1 MKHYWSNLP
10 ARHRGTIIITI
21 PVLCLALTFGAWKW
35 SKQTEKKI
43 AQQVDR
49 SQDAIAQSNNLLIV
63 MLNAETGVRGY
74 NISKDETFL
83 EPYHQAQANLSALH
97 SCGMI
102 YNRREVL
109 KSGDREEKKR
119 CYFWN
124 SKLLIYDLK
133 EKSRTRISWR

>member
-1 MKHYWSNLP
+1 MKQRWILEVAF
-10 ARHRGTIIITI
+10 ARFR
-21 PVLCLALTFGAWKW
+21 
-35 SKQTEKKI
+35 SKFLVRILHLSIQEF
-43 AQQVDR
+43 DR
-49 SQDAIAQSNNLLIV
+49 SITHLAMAGTNPDLPCATNL
-63 MLNAETGVRGY
+63 
-74 NISKDETFL
+74 
-83 EPYHQAQANLSALH
+83 ALH